1 MIKIMKNS
9 NIGKLTGYFGIGIF
23 ILNIIVIPL
32 YFIYD
37 RPPQIWN
44 IMTRGIINIFS
55 SVVIIAFV
63 SGLQNLI
70 TKIDS
75 NNTFLGTFISLIGLT
90 YAIVLIVAESIQIG
104 SVWAHIN
111 PIDPTVVGNGGEGA
125 LLIYGPID
133 RVLSAVFLIVVGI
146 AIIKTNI
153 APKGI
158 GWIAFFV
165 SLYQLAFVPTIF
177 FMSQPTNFYSTN
189 GWNIPIAGGLF
200 IFWILIFSI
209 FLIIKKSEK

>member
-1 MIKIMKNS
+1 MKKS

-37 RPPQIWN
+37 GPPPVWN
-44 IMTRGIINIFS
+44 ILTRSIINIFS
-55 SVVIIAFV
+55 CVVIIAFV
-63 SGLQNLI
+63 SGLQNVI

-75 NNTFLGTFISLIGLT
+75 NNAFLGTFISLTGLA
-90 YAIVLIVAESIQIG
+90 YAIVLIVAESIQLG
-104 SVWAHIN
+104 SVWANIN

-133 RVLSAVFLIVVGI
+133 RVLTAVFLIAVGT
-146 AIIKTNI
+146 AIIKINI
-153 APKGI
+153 TPKWI
-158 GWIAFFV
+158 GWLAYFV

-200 IFWILIFSI
+200 IFWILIVSI

>member
-1 MIKIMKNS
+1 MKKS
-9 NIGKLTGYFGIGIF
+9 TIEPLTGYFGIGIF
-23 ILNIIVIPL
+23 ILNMMVIPL

-37 RPPQIWN
+37 GPPPLWN
-44 IMTRGIINIFS
+44 ILTRGIINIFS
-55 SVVIIAFV
+55 CVVIIAFA
-63 SGLQNLI
+63 SGFQTVI

-75 NNTFLGTFISLIGLT
+75 SNAFLGNFISLIGLA

-104 SVWAHIN
+104 SVWAHTTQV
-111 PIDPTVVGNGGEGA
+111 DPTVVGNGGEGA

-133 RVLSAVFLIVVGI
+133 RVLMAAFLFASGTALIRTNLTGKWVGWV
-146 AIIKTNI
+146 AYLL
-153 APKGI
+153 
-158 GWIAFFV
+158 

-200 IFWILIFSI
+200 IFWILIVSI
-209 FLIIKKSEK
+209 FLILKKGD